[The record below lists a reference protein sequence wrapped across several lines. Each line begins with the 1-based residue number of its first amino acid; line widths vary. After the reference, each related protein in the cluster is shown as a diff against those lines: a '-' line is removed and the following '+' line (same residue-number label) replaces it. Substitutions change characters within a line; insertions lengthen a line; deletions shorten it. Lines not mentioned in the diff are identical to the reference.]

1 MQNRISFI
9 SAVFLASAFLT
20 VACGEPGNRQ
30 PENLSDR
37 IDMLIGEN
45 RYEEALDLLKSE
57 DTDNQE
63 IQLLLEKTHLNYGLN
78 SMSTFDAGQMRTRM
92 NNALIQ
98 FAEVLKI
105 NPENEVAR
113 NQISQ
118 ILGVYDTM
126 PNRGPD
132 PEAVEALSEAGIEP

>member
-1 MQNRISFI
+1 MRVRITLLIALFI
-9 SAVFLASAFLT
+9 TTLLAG
-20 VACGEPGNRQ
+20 CGETGDRE
-30 PENLSDR
+30 PENLSERVDL
-37 IDMLIGEN
+37 LIEED
-45 RYEEALDLLKSE
+45 RYEEALDLLESE
-57 DTDNQE
+57 NKNDPE
-63 IQLLLEKTHLNYGLN
+63 IQHLLEKSHLNYGLN

-113 NQISQ
+113 NQINQ

-126 PNRGPD
+126 PDRGPD
-132 PEAVEALSEAGIEP
+132 PEAVEALSEVGIEP

>member
-1 MQNRISFI
+1 
-9 SAVFLASAFLT
+9 
-20 VACGEPGNRQ
+20 
-30 PENLSDR
+30 
-37 IDMLIGEN
+37 MLIGEN